1 MKESGSSLIIFLFFI
16 LLFEMNNIHVFSQ
29 KEKTRKI
36 QFEANVVE
44 MNKKI
49 SADAKR
55 LIGEVVFTHKGAVM
69 YCDSAYYY
77 SDSNSLDAFSN
88 VYINQGDTINL
99 YSDYANYNGNT
110 RMAEARENV
119 KLIDRDKD
127 GETIL
132 YTDYLDYDMNSNT
145 GFYTDSG
152 KVVSGDN
159 ELYSI
164 KGYYYADQEV
174 YFFKDSVEIY
184 TPDYTIYSDTLK
196 YNTHTGVSY
205 FYGPTDIISDDNYIY
220 CENGWYDTE
229 KDISQF
235 SENAYLLKNDQRLKG
250 DSMYYNRN
258 LAYGEAFQNVE
269 IFDSARNIIIKG
281 HYAIMYEKTEES
293 LVTDSAVFIDV
304 SESDTLYMHGDTLRS
319 LPDTLR
325 PLPDSLMSDTSV
337 IPYKR
342 IKAYYKVKI
351 FRSNMQ
357 GKCDSLT
364 YTTLDSVFKM
374 YVNPVLWSDQH
385 QITADFMKMYT
396 GNGRID
402 SFQTYD
408 NSFIVSQVDTSKYN
422 QIKGKDMVG
431 YFKDNELNKI
441 DVYGNGQTIY
451 YPIDEDDEIVGVNK
465 ASSSNITINLLDQE
479 IDRIYFLNK
488 PEAVFMPVEEVNPRD
503 LILSGFM
510 WLEHLRPKSKNDI
523 FIWNEE

>member
-55 LIGEVVFTHKGAVM
+55 LIGDVVFTHKGAVM

-174 YFFKDSVEIY
+174 YFFKYSVEIY

-250 DSMYYNRN
+250 D
-258 LAYGEAFQNVE
+258 
-269 IFDSARNIIIKG
+269 
-281 HYAIMYEKTEES
+281 
-293 LVTDSAVFIDV
+293 
-304 SESDTLYMHGDTLRS
+304 
-319 LPDTLR
+319 
-325 PLPDSLMSDTSV
+325 
-337 IPYKR
+337 
-342 IKAYYKVKI
+342 
-351 FRSNMQ
+351 
-357 GKCDSLT
+357 
-364 YTTLDSVFKM
+364 
-374 YVNPVLWSDQH
+374 
-385 QITADFMKMYT
+385 
-396 GNGRID
+396 
-402 SFQTYD
+402 
-408 NSFIVSQVDTSKYN
+408 
-422 QIKGKDMVG
+422 
-431 YFKDNELNKI
+431 
-441 DVYGNGQTIY
+441 
-451 YPIDEDDEIVGVNK
+451 
-465 ASSSNITINLLDQE
+465 
-479 IDRIYFLNK
+479 
-488 PEAVFMPVEEVNPRD
+488 
-503 LILSGFM
+503 
-510 WLEHLRPKSKNDI
+510 
-523 FIWNEE
+523 